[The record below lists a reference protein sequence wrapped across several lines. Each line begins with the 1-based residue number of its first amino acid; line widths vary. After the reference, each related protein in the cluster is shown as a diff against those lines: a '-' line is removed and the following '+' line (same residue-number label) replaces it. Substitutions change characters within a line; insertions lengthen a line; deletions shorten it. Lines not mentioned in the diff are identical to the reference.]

1 MKYNPENELT
11 QNELNCLDEK
21 EFFEYLDSKAQYLKQ
36 FTRPLEQNQATK
48 FAAMGAAVEGRTLT
62 DDEFKKAK
70 EIGKDNANKRYEEEF
85 EKFDKFKKGNKNLN
99 DPDIKN
105 VKTNRYQWFD

>member
-1 MKYNPENELT
+1 MIYNPQQELT
-11 QNELNCLDEK
+11 DTELSSLDEK
-21 EFFEYLDSKAQYLKQ
+21 EFFEYLDSKANYLKQ

-48 FAAMGAAVEGRTLT
+48 FAAMSAAMEGRTIT
-62 DDEFKKAK
+62 DAEFKKAT